1 MWTYLSAVLGG
12 RFSGSQKSAMA
23 NCLFKRWCSPRM
35 IALLMPLFVA
45 GPGSTETL
53 FTIYRQARATNPT
66 LAAARSDLASR
77 QAARGEAR
85 AGLLP
90 NLRAAGALNYND
102 TIIDGFGK
110 DFAGDAVPPG
120 LFAGDIDETYF
131 GGSYSVRLVQPL
143 VNAQAWSAVDARITA
158 EEAAVAAAEQDLILN
173 VVEAYFNLLS
183 VQADEQVVQAR
194 RKRLAETLDR
204 AEADLK
210 VGTGDIIAVH
220 EARADVDAVKASL
233 IQAQSGVRV
242 ARSRLERLAHR
253 PVGAIA
259 DLRQLRPRGPEP
271 DAVGP
276 WIESAMDHQPLLE
289 QARQRLAAARE
300 QIRFARRARWPGL
313 DANAEYGYDKGT
325 LLPSTERRQARVG
338 LQLTLPLIEG
348 GAIQARVRRAKAEA
362 QALEHR
368 LQELADRITLD
379 TESAFWLLQN
389 SVAGLAAASQARTSA
404 QLSLAATRK
413 GLGLGTRTIIDLL
426 AAIQALENAER
437 AYHEARYDH
446 VTLRVRLKTAAG
458 VISSADVAAI
468 SSLLHPNE
476 RPPSN

>member
-1 MWTYLSAVLGG
+1 
-12 RFSGSQKSAMA
+12 
-23 NCLFKRWCSPRM
+23 M
-35 IALLMPLFVA
+35 IALLMLLFVA
-45 GPGSTETL
+45 GPGRTETL
-53 FTIYRQARATNPT
+53 FAIYRQALATNPT
-66 LAAARSDLASR
+66 LAAARSDLASQ

-90 NLRAAGALNYND
+90 NLRAAGAVNYND
-102 TIIDGFGK
+102 TTIEGFGK
-110 DFAGDAVPPG
+110 DFAGGAVPPE
-120 LFAGDIDETYF
+120 LFAGDIDETYY
-131 GGSYSVRLVQPL
+131 GGSYSIRLVQPL
-143 VNAQAWSAVDARITA
+143 VNAQAWSAVDAADARITA
-158 EEAAVAAAEQDLILN
+158 EEAAVAAAGQDLILK

-183 VQADEQVVQAR
+183 AQADEQVVQAR

-220 EARADVDAVKASL
+220 EARADVDAVEASL
-233 IQAQSGVRV
+233 IQTKSGVRV

-253 PVGAIA
+253 PVGSIA

-271 DAVGP
+271 DTVGP

-289 QARQRLAAARE
+289 QARHRLSAARE

-325 LLPSTERRQARVG
+325 LLPSAERRQARVG
-338 LQLTLPLIEG
+338 LQLTLPLVEG

-379 TESAFWLLQN
+379 TESAFLLLQN
-389 SVAGLAAASQARTSA
+389 SVAGLAAASQARASA
-404 QLSLAATRK
+404 QLSLEATRK

-468 SSLLHPNE
+468 NSLLNPNE
-476 RPPSN
+476 RPPQTDGFK